1 MSAYKIKNVFFSFH
15 MSVTFVTLD
24 ANDVEAAAVATQQD
38 DARKRAKAFLKKY
51 FMRGAEWA
59 VWPEIGVK
67 K

>member
-1 MSAYKIKNVFFSFH
+1 

-24 ANDVEAAAVATQQD
+24 ANDVEVAAAAMQRR
-38 DARKRAKAFLKKY
+38 DAAKRAKAFLKKY

>member
-1 MSAYKIKNVFFSFH
+1 

-51 FMRGAEWA
+51 FMRGAVNKNTIPFA
-59 VWPEIGVK
+59 FINFF
-67 K
+67 